1 MEVKLMIILSIIGL
15 IVTGA
20 NLLLYFQIEKLVKFL
35 KEYKMEK
42 LVSMQNEIQSLEES
56 MALYT
61 FMSMPDK
68 EKEEFIESIKKD
80 MEEKKNGR

>member
-1 MEVKLMIILSIIGL
+1 MEVKLALGMIIISFIL
-15 IVTGA
+15 TGV
-20 NLLLYFQIEKLVKFL
+20 NIMLYFQIEKLIKFL
-35 KEYKMEK
+35 REYKMEK

-80 MEEKKNGR
+80 MEGKNGR

>member
-1 MEVKLMIILSIIGL
+1 MEVKLMIILAIIGL

-20 NLLLYFQIEKLVKFL
+20 NLLLYFQIEKLIKFL
-35 KEYKMEK
+35 RDYKMEK

-68 EKEEFIESIKKD
+68 EKEEFIESIKKN
-80 MEEKKNGR
+80 MEGKNGR

>member
-1 MEVKLMIILSIIGL
+1 MEVKLALGIIIISFIL
-15 IVTGA
+15 TGV
-20 NLLLYFQIEKLVKFL
+20 NIMLYFQIEKLIKFL
-35 KEYKMEK
+35 REYKMEK

-56 MALYT
+56 LALYT

-80 MEEKKNGR
+80 MEGKNGR

>member
-1 MEVKLMIILSIIGL
+1 MEVKLMIMLSIIGL

-35 KEYKMEK
+35 REYKMEK

-80 MEEKKNGR
+80 MEGKNGR

>member
-1 MEVKLMIILSIIGL
+1 MEVKLMIILAIIGL

-56 MALYT
+56 LALYT

-80 MEEKKNGR
+80 MEGKNGR

>member
-1 MEVKLMIILSIIGL
+1 MEVKLALGMIIISFIL
-15 IVTGA
+15 TGV
-20 NLLLYFQIEKLVKFL
+20 NIMLYFQIEKLIKFL

-56 MALYT
+56 LTLYA

-80 MEEKKNGR
+80 MEGKNGR

>member
-1 MEVKLMIILSIIGL
+1 MEVKLALGMIIISFIL
-15 IVTGA
+15 TGV
-20 NLLLYFQIEKLVKFL
+20 NIMLYFQIEKLIKFL

-56 MALYT
+56 LALYT

-68 EKEEFIESIKKD
+68 EKEEFIAEVRKD
-80 MEEKKNGR
+80 MEGKNGR

>member
-1 MEVKLMIILSIIGL
+1 MEVKLALGMIIISF

-20 NLLLYFQIEKLVKFL
+20 NLLLYFQIEKLIKFL
-35 KEYKMEK
+35 REYKMEK

-56 MALYT
+56 LALYT

-80 MEEKKNGR
+80 MEGKNGR

>member
-1 MEVKLMIILSIIGL
+1 MEVKLMIILVIIGL

-20 NLLLYFQIEKLVKFL
+20 NLLLYFQIEKLIKFL
-35 KEYKMEK
+35 REYKMEK

-80 MEEKKNGR
+80 MEGKNGR

>member
-1 MEVKLMIILSIIGL
+1 MEVKLALGMIIISF

-20 NLLLYFQIEKLVKFL
+20 NLLLYFQIEKLIKFL

-56 MALYT
+56 LALYT

-80 MEEKKNGR
+80 MEGKNGR

>member
-1 MEVKLMIILSIIGL
+1 MEVKLALGMIIIGF

-20 NLLLYFQIEKLVKFL
+20 NLLLYFQIGKLIKFL
-35 KEYKMEK
+35 REYKMEK

-56 MALYT
+56 LALYT

-80 MEEKKNGR
+80 MEGKNGR

>member
-1 MEVKLMIILSIIGL
+1 MEVKLALGMIIISFIL
-15 IVTGA
+15 TGV
-20 NLLLYFQIEKLVKFL
+20 NIMLYFQIEKLIKFL
-35 KEYKMEK
+35 REYKMEK
-42 LVSMQNEIQSLEES
+42 LVSIQNEIQSLEES

-80 MEEKKNGR
+80 MEGKNGR

>member
-1 MEVKLMIILSIIGL
+1 MEVKLALGMIIIGF

-20 NLLLYFQIEKLVKFL
+20 NLLLYFQIEKLIKFL

-42 LVSMQNEIQSLEES
+42 LVSMQNEIQNLEES
-56 MALYT
+56 LALYT

-68 EKEEFIESIKKD
+68 EKEEFIAEVRKD
-80 MEEKKNGR
+80 MEGKNGR